1 MGYMTTKML
10 NSNARFHLETAKLLM
25 QGVTNSADYIWSVT
39 RAGEQYPE
47 IPPEHSKESI
57 KRRCVQ
63 IRQELLIVMKE
74 LEK

>member
-10 NSNARFHLETAKLLM
+10 DGTTRSHLETAKLLIL
-25 QGVTNSADYIWSVT
+25 GVSDSVDYIWGHT
-39 RAGEQYPE
+39 RADEMYPD

-63 IRQELLIVMKE
+63 IRQELLMVMKG
-74 LEK
+74 LK

>member
-10 NSNARFHLETAKLLM
+10 NGTAKQHLETAKLLM
-25 QGVTNSADYIWSVT
+25 EGVSDSADYICNKT
-39 RAGEQYPE
+39 RTGEMYPD

-63 IRQELLIVMKE
+63 IRQELLMVMKE
-74 LEK
+74 LK